1 MDNKKTI
8 LIIII
13 AVILAFLTASIV
25 SKNSNKPIK
34 LEENVKEAS
43 QQELPVINEEKKVE
57 APNIE
62 ESANTT
68 RSDNKIVTPQK
79 NTTPI
84 QNEMTKKEEPNI
96 TPLQVKLE
104 VGKIEETK
112 VLEDV
117 YKEGNSTV
125 VVTREFKFKSPAK
138 YSFK

>member
-13 AVILAFLTASIV
+13 AAILAFLTASIV

-68 RSDNKIVTPQK
+68 SSDNKIVTPQK

-84 QNEMTKKEEPNI
+84 QKEITKKEEPNI

-117 YKEGNSTV
+117 YKEGSNTV